1 MRTRGSQQRV
11 IRTRGGSISAKR
23 KKTEDKTVKEAQL
36 ELKWSDQGSEPVIPP
51 FIAGPG
57 LKVSLPVEPKIID
70 FVSLF
75 LIDEFFKISEQT
87 DLYAEQYIT
96 SHLDARR
103 YSRSQFWVPTSPY
116 DKRKILA
123 SYLLTGII

>member
-23 KKTEDKTVKEAQL
+23 KKNQDKTVKEAQL
-36 ELKWSDQGSEPVIPP
+36 ELKWSDQDSEPVIPP

-57 LKVSLPVEPKIID
+57 LKVNLPVESKIID

-75 LIDEFFKISEQT
+75 LIDEFF
-87 DLYAEQYIT
+87 
-96 SHLDARR
+96 
-103 YSRSQFWVPTSPY
+103 
-116 DKRKILA
+116 
-123 SYLLTGII
+123 